1 MRSLE
6 RIGNATA
13 WSRPGAAL
21 AVACLGAWLLA
32 PAVVRAQ
39 GRALTAGAAAAAKS
53 PSAREQAPY
62 DLTGYWTSVITQN
75 WQYRMVVPG
84 PGEYAD
90 LPINAKAKQLADA
103 FRASADTAAGKQC
116 EAYGAAALMR
126 LPEHL
131 HIHWQ
136 DADVLRV
143 DTDAGMQTRLLHFR
157 PAAADAAPEASW
169 QGWSAAKWVLA
180 NAGGAAAGAAG
191 AANAPPVRYG
201 SLQVITDHLL
211 PGLLRKNG
219 VPYGAETKL
228 TEWWDLRVEPEGD
241 QWLTITS
248 TVVDPQYL
256 QAPLIY
262 DSIFQKLPDDSK
274 WAPAP
279 CSLNS

>member
-1 MRSLE
+1 M
-6 RIGNATA
+6 
-13 WSRPGAAL
+13 
-21 AVACLGAWLLA
+21 
-32 PAVVRAQ
+32 
-39 GRALTAGAAAAAKS
+39 
-53 PSAREQAPY
+53 SAREQAPY
-62 DLTGYWTSVITQN
+62 DLSGYWTSVITQN

-90 LPINAKAKQLADA
+90 IPINAKAKQLADA
-103 FRASADTAAGKQC
+103 FRAAVDTAAGKQC
-116 EAYGAAALMR
+116 EAYGAAVIMR

-143 DTDAGMQTRLLHFR
+143 DTDAGMQTRLLRFR
-157 PAAADAAPEASW
+157 AAAAGAAPEASW
-169 QGWSAAKWVLA
+169 QGWSAAKWVLD
-180 NAGGAAAGAAG
+180 AGGAAAGPAAG
-191 AANAPPVRYG
+191 AANAPHVHYG
-201 SLQVITDHLL
+201 SLQVLTDHLL

-219 VPYGAETKL
+219 VPYSAATRL

-248 TVVDPQYL
+248 TVEDPQYL

-262 DSIFQKLPDDSK
+262 DSIFQKEPDGSK

-279 CSLNS
+279 CSLTS

>member
-1 MRSLE
+1 M
-6 RIGNATA
+6 
-13 WSRPGAAL
+13 
-21 AVACLGAWLLA
+21 
-32 PAVVRAQ
+32 
-39 GRALTAGAAAAAKS
+39 
-53 PSAREQAPY
+53 SAREQAPY
-62 DLTGYWTSVITQN
+62 DLSGYWTSVITQN
-75 WQYRMVVPG
+75 WQFRMVVPG

-90 LPINAKAKQLADA
+90 IPINAKAKQLADA
-103 FRASADTAAGKQC
+103 FRASADMAAGKQC

-131 HIHWQ
+131 HVHWQ

-157 PAAADAAPEASW
+157 AAAADTAPEPST
-169 QGWSAAKWVLA
+169 QGWSAAKWVLPTP
-180 NAGGAAAGAAG
+180 GAAPAPPAG
-191 AANAPPVRYG
+191 AANAPQAHYG
-201 SLQVITDHLL
+201 SLQVLTDHLL

-219 VPYGAETKL
+219 VPYSAQTRL

-248 TVVDPQYL
+248 TVEDPQYL

-262 DSIFQKLPDDSK
+262 DSIFQKEPDSSK

-279 CSLNS
+279 CSLTS

>member
-1 MRSLE
+1 
-6 RIGNATA
+6 
-13 WSRPGAAL
+13 
-21 AVACLGAWLLA
+21 VAGLGALLLT
-32 PAVVRAQ
+32 PAVVWAQ
-39 GRALTAGAAAAAKS
+39 GRARTAGVAPAAKS
-53 PSAREQAPY
+53 QSAREQAPY
-62 DLTGYWTSVITQN
+62 DLSGYWTSVITQN
-75 WQYRMVVPG
+75 WQYRMIVPG

-90 LPINAKAKQLADA
+90 IPINAKAKQLADA

-116 EAYGAAALMR
+116 EAYGAALIMR

-157 PAAADAAPEASW
+157 AAAADASPEASW

-180 NAGGAAAGAAG
+180 AAGGAGAGGAGAAS
-191 AANAPPVRYG
+191 APQVHYG
-201 SLQVITDHLL
+201 SLQVLTDHLL

-219 VPYGAETKL
+219 VPYSAETKL

-262 DSIFQKLPDDSK
+262 DSIFQKEPDDSK

-279 CSLNS
+279 CSLTS